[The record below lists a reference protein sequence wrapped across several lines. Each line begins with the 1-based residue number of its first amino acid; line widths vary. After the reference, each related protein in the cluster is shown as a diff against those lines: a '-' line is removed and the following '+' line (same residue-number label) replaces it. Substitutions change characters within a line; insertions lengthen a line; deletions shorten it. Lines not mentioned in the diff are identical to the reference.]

1 MSEEDVERFL
11 YDVERELRH
20 VDGERRRELVQ
31 EAEGILHD
39 AAMEI
44 ASQEEAEHVEWY
56 HYVQASAEIGPPER
70 LAAELTGEPLP
81 HRARSHRWMIAG
93 VVALA
98 LVIVGMVAYAFLST
112 GPLEP
117 IGEWS
122 GELEAFSDQENLTFE
137 VRDEAE
143 SVFLQVR
150 TSPASGEQGVR
161 VTVLDGA
168 NRLVH
173 DEQVGP
179 GERVETA
186 RFIEG
191 EAGTWRVFIDFDSF
205 TGTWQVQAQEE
216 QPSRWF

>member
-1 MSEEDVERFL
+1 MSEDDVERFL

-31 EAEGILHD
+31 EAEEMLHD

-44 ASQEEAEHVEWY
+44 ASQEDAEHVEWY
-56 HYVQASAEIGPPER
+56 HYVQASAEIGPPEM

-81 HRARSHRWMIAG
+81 HRGRSHRWMIAG
-93 VVALA
+93 VVTLA
-98 LVIVGMVAYAFLST
+98 LVIVGMVAYAVLST

-122 GELEAFSDQENLTFE
+122 GELEAFSGQENVTFE
-137 VRDEAE
+137 VGEEAE
-143 SVFLQVR
+143 SVFLQLR
-150 TSPASGEQGVR
+150 TSPASGEQGTR

-191 EAGTWRVFIDFDSF
+191 EAGTWRVFIDLDEF